1 MTNEKNNFKNNE
13 QGFDSESLQQLG
25 SERNRELAA
34 ERESTTHEN
43 GPERNVEHARQEALE
58 HASKAEKES
67 RKTEKN
73 HEHSSAERRG
83 PASKRERE
91 ISYKAT
97 MSEVHSQMSAP
108 SRLFSEVIHH
118 PVVEKVSD
126 AVGGTIAR
134 PNAILSGSVSA
145 FLLTLA
151 VYLVARF
158 NGYPLSGAETI
169 ASFIFGWL
177 LGLIYDYLRIL
188 LLGKK

>member
-1 MTNEKNNFKNNE
+1 MSTKITRRIKINNIAKTPRTKTV
-13 QGFDSESLQQLG
+13 SY
-25 SERNRELAA
+25 
-34 ERESTTHEN
+34 THLD
-43 GPERNVEHARQEALE
+43 VYKRQ
-58 HASKAEKES
+58 
-67 RKTEKN
+67 
-73 HEHSSAERRG
+73 
-83 PASKRERE
+83 
-91 ISYKAT
+91 
-97 MSEVHSQMSAP
+97 
-108 SRLFSEVIHH
+108 
-118 PVVEKVSD
+118 